1 MKIFNV
7 ISGGG
12 GSVINTLPINVFGYD
27 PNEGEGININLLT
40 ADQELINTTIGMD
53 VESFVEK
60 AFSEDNIIT
69 INISGTYQD
78 LDFTGSFILG
88 YGVTRREN
96 SLNYNY
102 EGYIADSGAFF
113 FEVNIE
119 KTNDEITKFEIIVSP
134 I

>member
-27 PNEGEGININLLT
+27 PNDGEGININLLT
-40 ADQELINTTIGMD
+40 ADQELINTTLGMD
-53 VESFVEK
+53 VESFVENALK
-60 AFSEDNIIT
+60 EDSIILM
-69 INISGTYQD
+69 NISGSYQGS
-78 LDFTGSFILG
+78 DFTGSFILG

-96 SLNYNY
+96 SLNYEY
-102 EGYIADSGAFF
+102 EGYIADGGAFF
-113 FEVNIE
+113 FKVNIE